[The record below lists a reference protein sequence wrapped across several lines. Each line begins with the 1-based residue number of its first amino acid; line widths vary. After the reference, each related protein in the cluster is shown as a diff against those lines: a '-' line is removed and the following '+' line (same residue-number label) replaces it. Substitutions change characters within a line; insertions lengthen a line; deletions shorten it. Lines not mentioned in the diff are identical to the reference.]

1 MSTFNGQNGSSNS
14 QGEPHKSG
22 RNGHTPGR
30 VQGSPTDELNDMRH
44 NSHKLCNLY
53 ATYAKPQNGH
63 DNANYMANEAERLK
77 NCTYTAI
84 LYTRKNI

>member
-1 MSTFNGQNGSSNS
+1 MGSV
-14 QGEPHKSG
+14 GL
-22 RNGHTPGR
+22 TR